1 MWDDARRTTGSD
13 DDLFRQAYLLTGD
26 PERAERLARHA
37 LGAAAQ
43 HSRRTGP
50 AGSDDAALGELV
62 RAFVDE
68 AGPGGHAGQP
78 LPPGRHAAAWT
89 ALGGLPARRRAVLVL
104 RYAERLSDRQIADR
118 LGSTPRIVQ
127 ADAEAG
133 LLTLSPMLTGAGEP
147 GRLVAAALADAG
159 RRWADRPA
167 PDRRTAGG
175 RPLEPAGPALGA
187 ARRRRRRP
195 RLVGDRRPAGGRI
208 GGRRCGL
215 RLDAAALAA
224 ARCVRPRQSAAR
236 RRPRAGRPGPRR
248 PGLCGQDPA
257 GRDSPTRTL
266 PARTPPAT
274 ILPATI
280 LPTRTLPARTWPTRT
295 FPAGRP
301 PAGTPLAK
309 TTPAGSPPAAAT
321 TRASADPAAT
331 TRADADP
338 AGGSR
343 ASGSSPASARPSSVR
358 TTPTSRPSRPPPSR
372 WTPRRPGTASAP
384 RR

>member
-159 RRWADRPA
+159 RRWADHR
-167 PDRRTAGG
+167 RRTAGPPAVG
-175 RPLEPAGPALGA
+175 RWNPPVPLSMPPAGDDDGHDWWATGVPLA
-187 ARRRRRRP
+187 A
-195 RLVGDRRPAGGRI
+195 GS
-208 GGRRCGL
+208 
-215 RLDAAALAA
+215 AAAG
-224 ARCVRPRQSAAR
+224 
-236 RRPRAGRPGPRR
+236 AGYASMQLPSRR
-248 PGLCGQDPA
+248 PGASGHGNPRPAAGHGPAGQDPA
-257 GRDSPTRTL
+257 DDLPTRTLPTRTLPATTL

-274 ILPATI
+274 
-280 LPTRTLPARTWPTRT
+280 TLPARTMPTRT
-295 FPAGRP
+295 IPARTCRPGPPAGRP